1 MESLVFSFTDNFLIE
16 CIIRLLLSFLCG
28 FFLGLERKIRRHAVG
43 IRTLVLISV
52 SSTLLSMLSIFM
64 AEIPQVDGD
73 PTRIAAGVITG
84 IGFLGGGAIL
94 RQGLN
99 IRGLTTAAI
108 IFTTAAIGLAIGAG
122 LYIPAIVAILIGL
135 LSLYLM
141 DKLERRYFPAEKT
154 KSLQLRFADSDIDEK
169 AIHSLLEEYGLIIL
183 DLNINFS
190 VKSGQAELSYL
201 LKTPDELNYASL
213 ANKLSKI
220 NNLEDFSICDK

>member
-1 MESLVFSFTDNFLIE
+1 MEELVFNFTDNFLIE
-16 CIIRLLLSFLCG
+16 CIIRLLIGFLCG

-43 IRTLVLISV
+43 IRTLVLICV

-122 LYIPAIVAILIGL
+122 LYIPAIVVIVIGL

-154 KSLQLRFADSDIDEK
+154 KSLRLNFADSDIDEK

-190 VKSGQAELSYL
+190 VKNGRAELSYL

>member
-1 MESLVFSFTDNFLIE
+1 MKELMFSFTDNFLIE
-16 CIIRLLLSFLCG
+16 CLIRLLISFLCG

-52 SSTLLSMLSIFM
+52 SSSLLSMLSVFM

-108 IFTTAAIGLAIGAG
+108 IFATAAIGLAVGAG
-122 LYIPAIVAILIGL
+122 LYVPAVVALLIGL

-141 DKLERRYFPAEKT
+141 DKVERRYFPAEKT
-154 KSLQLRFADSDIDEK
+154 KSLQLKFADSDIDEK
-169 AIHSLLEEYGLIIL
+169 AIHALLEEYGLIIL
-183 DLNINFS
+183 DLNIDYS
-190 VKSGQAELSYL
+190 VKKQQVNLSYL
-201 LKTPDELNYASL
+201 LKTPDDLNYVKL
-213 ANKLSKI
+213 VNKLSKI
-220 NNLEDFSICDK
+220 NKLEDFSICDK